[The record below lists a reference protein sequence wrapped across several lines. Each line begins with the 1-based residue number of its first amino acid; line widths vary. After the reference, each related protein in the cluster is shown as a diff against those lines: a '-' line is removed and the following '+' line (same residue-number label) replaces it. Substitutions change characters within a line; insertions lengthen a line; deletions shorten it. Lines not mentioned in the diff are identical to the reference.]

1 MNQTDLITLAK
12 AGFTKDDILVLQQ
25 AMAQPQ
31 MAQPQMAQP
40 QMVQPQMAQPQ
51 MAQPYPQ
58 GTQYIPVLPQTAPQY
73 QPSPVVADPLGEAL
87 KNMRQSQAAGMGND
101 YNLNSVV
108 GSIIGSDK

>member
-1 MNQTDLITLAK
+1 MNQADLVTLAK
-12 AGFTKDDILVLQQ
+12 AGFTKDDILTLQQ
-25 AMAQPQ
+25 AMA
-31 MAQPQMAQP
+31 
-40 QMVQPQMAQPQ
+40 QPQMAQPQ

-108 GSIIGSDK
+108 SSIIGADK

>member
-12 AGFTKDDILVLQQ
+12 AGFTKDDILALQQ
-25 AMAQPQ
+25 AMQQPMQ
-31 MAQPQMAQP
+31 QPMRQP
-40 QMVQPQMAQPQ
+40 MQYPQVTG
-51 MAQPYPQ
+51 QPYV
-58 GTQYIPVLPQTAPQY
+58 PVLPQTAPQY
-73 QPSPVVADPLGEAL
+73 TAPQPVVADPLGEAL